1 MDDVKSDRFAVLSP
15 GLVVPRLEE
24 IEQRFIATWV
34 RMKQNVRPGY
44 RRAQLSYQ
52 DERKAKGL
60 AANAH
65 ARRLRE
71 AGLGSLPK
79 EAHAGVMSLARD
91 GAALSGPAT
100 DDEVYRLVAELHS
113 ESGWM
118 HEVSTWVMKQL
129 LAHIHRGGRGL
140 ALPPVILTGP
150 PGIGKSQYAR
160 RLADLAGAPSRI
172 IDLGGGSA
180 GFRIVGT
187 ERGWATAQPGIPVE
201 TILASRNANCVM
213 IVDEVD
219 KAGTIHSAAG
229 RPTSLTT
236 SLLPLLEPGSSRRF
250 ECPYHRLSFDMSRV
264 IWIMTSNNADLIPA
278 PLRDRARVFHLAGL
292 TPDEA
297 VTVFERM
304 TRCSDDRSGQHDC
317 RAFIKRLAARP
328 EGISLR
334 QIRQLADAVT
344 APPRPLTH

>member
-34 RMKQNVRPGY
+34 RMKQNVKPGY

-52 DERKAKGL
+52 DERKAKAF
-60 AANAH
+60 AADAH

-79 EAHAGVMSLARD
+79 EAHAGVTALARD
-91 GAALSGPAT
+91 GAALSGPLT
-100 DDEVYRLVAELHS
+100 RDEVYRMVADLHA

-118 HEVSTWVMKQL
+118 HEVSTWVMQQM
-129 LAHIHRGGRGL
+129 LAHIERGGRGL

-150 PGIGKSQYAR
+150 PGIGKSHYAR
-160 RLADLAGAPSRI
+160 RLADLAAVPSRI
-172 IDLGGGSA
+172 IDVGGGSA
-180 GFRIVGT
+180 GFRVVGT

-201 TILASRNANCVM
+201 TILASRIANCVM

-229 RPTSLTT
+229 RPSSLTT

-250 ECPYHRLSFDMSRV
+250 ECPYHRLSFDMSQV
-264 IWIMTSNNADLIPA
+264 DWIMTSNNADLIPP
-278 PLRDRARVFHLAGL
+278 PLRDRVRVFHLAGL
-292 TPDEA
+292 KPDEA
-297 VTVFERM
+297 VAVFERM
-304 TRCSDDRSGQHDC
+304 TQCSDDRSGQHDC

>member
-15 GLVVPRLEE
+15 QLDVPRLED

-52 DERKAKGL
+52 DERKAKGF

-71 AGLGSLPK
+71 AGLSSLPK
-79 EAHAGVMSLARD
+79 DAHASVMSLARD

-118 HEVSTWVMKQL
+118 HEVSTWVMQQM
-129 LAHIHRGGRGL
+129 LAHIERGGRGL
-140 ALPPVILTGP
+140 ALPPVILIGP
-150 PGIGKSQYAR
+150 PGSGKSHYAR
-160 RLADLAGAPSRI
+160 RLADLAGVPSRI
-172 IDLGGGSA
+172 IDVGGGSA

-201 TILASRNANCVM
+201 TILASRTANCVM
-213 IVDEVD
+213 IVDELD
-219 KAGTIHSAAG
+219 KAGTIYSAGG
-229 RPTSLTT
+229 RPSSLTT

-250 ECPYHRLSFDMSRV
+250 ECPYHRLPFDLSRV
-264 IWIMTSNNADLIPA
+264 NWIMTSNDANLIPA

-292 TPDEA
+292 KPDEA
-297 VTVFERM
+297 VAVFERM
-304 TRCSDDRSGQHDC
+304 TLSNDDPSARPDC
-317 RAFIKRLAARP
+317 RAFIRRIAARP

-334 QIRQLADAVT
+334 QIRQLADAAT
-344 APPRPLTH
+344 EPPRPLTH